1 MGVSPTLC
9 RNYGMTLNGPQ
20 YAFLGAHPSTAWTE
34 VSQLLRPWVDS
45 QTPNAVFGVKIDTT
59 PGYTFHAV
67 LPTLRVWWDRQ
78 STVPALT
85 APVGDATITSLTPTL
100 SWGASTDPDA
110 GENPPNYEVV
120 LMGNKPAT
128 TPGDAFELSG
138 CSAGATRVW
147 SSGYG
152 SATSAVVPAGLLNDG
167 ASYYWAVAAIGGGGI
182 DRFPRCSEVRKFTVN
197 RRLGVSGPFPVEQL
211 GPVGVNVINGN
222 VVIGASTHSYA
233 TVGGEQSLSL
243 VYNSQA
249 TNDRGL
255 RGRYYGGK
263 YPLFGAEIDVWNGS
277 GALFVDRLDPTVD
290 FAWGS
295 GSPVTTMDAMDDF
308 RVTWSGYVTPG
319 VAGTYCFGGTFDE
332 GVKITINGVVVL
344 NKWQHQSATFNC
356 SNGGTAVV
364 FGAGETKSIVVDYYE
379 HTGAATAQL
388 RVTKPDN
395 STVAVPSSWLSPDL
409 DVLGPNWTLSAGEV
423 AVQGAIKTDSGVML
437 RGVDGSAT
445 EYRKSDTGA
454 YVGPG
459 GDGTVVRVDPTTSEI
474 SVMDDA
480 GTSYKFSASGQL
492 QSAVSA
498 VDDRQ
503 PAATQFQWSG
513 APVKLTAMVD
523 PVTGSQ
529 SVLRYGGDANCPSVP
544 SGFVS
549 APSKLCSVTSPD
561 GRQTKLFYDAS
572 ARLSRLVTP
581 GDVTTD
587 FAYDSSN
594 RIIKVRDPL
603 AFDAVSAGKR
613 SDGDAVKWVI
623 AYDGSGRASGVTAP
637 AATAGATQQSST
649 LTYTAAA
656 TGQAFGQW
664 GETRLSVS
672 GLSQPNGYAK
682 KVRFDD
688 SFRTRESTDTAGFVT
703 VTAYDGAS
711 DRVSYVDTMS
721 GTAVA
726 MRTSTVYDSA
736 VVFNN
741 LSRPVGAY
749 GPAPVAKFQTNSPLP
764 LATETGN
771 VAATTTTYD
780 GGLNGLAAAWFDDNA
795 AGPFM
800 TYPVRPAFVGAPK
813 AHSLQST
820 SASWNWGAGSPDS
833 SVGVDNWSGR
843 LSGLVNL
850 ATAGSW
856 RFRGTADDGVRVIV
870 DDKVVMSGW
879 DQPSVTVTGDPQT
892 FGAGW
897 HRIVIEVKENT
908 GNASASVEWLA
919 PGGSWAVIPAASLKP
934 DLGLVTSTV
943 GADGVTTT
951 TGYSDPVGAKPTT
964 VSVDPA
970 GLNLTDTTGWEA
982 RGATGQYMRRTSRSL
997 AAGSSST
1004 NTYTYYGAS
1013 ETPSAPSC
1021 AGSGV
1026 SVTPVAQR
1034 GFAKTSGAAD
1044 PTTSGG
1050 TGGLL
1055 REQIVDAAGRV
1066 VASRVSTDTKWSCVS
1081 YDSRGRATVTTS
1093 PASATAPGTAGN
1105 LPPSGTRS
1113 IAQHSGYCMNVRN
1126 GTATN
1131 GEVVEQYG
1139 CFTSGQPS
1147 EIFNYVDVD
1156 GTWFTIRPSHSS
1168 MCVGATGTS
1177 DAASVT
1183 QQTCA
1188 ASSLQYW
1195 KAVAASNGYQ
1205 LINQASG
1212 KCLQIADFNGSEG
1225 AAASVSSCIT
1235 GWTNQ
1240 QWKFV
1245 NPSTLNPEPFPT
1257 GSGPSS
1263 YPERTVTS
1271 VYAVGGDGQF

>member
-1 MGVSPTLC
+1 MVLGLLAVDVGVVREAGAQSEGRADREESAGVLPVEAGVVGDPGALESEPRDFDAEFAGSDGSDAGGLVGRAADGGGVRELKRVREVVERRSEATETFELEDGSMVTDVSLVPKWYRDAKGAWQRVNVRIVEDGDRKGGLRTDGVGWSVTFGSVGDGLVYEIEGKRFSARFVDGADARVLPERDKADGMVVWYRNVWPGVDVSYRVSASAVKEDFHVGSVEALRGAGVFATEWTSSGRLVGDPMLEGGLRLDWDGDGDVAASEPGPKVSIEPVRVFDASGAVLSKAQGRLGVDFGAEERIVGRERAEEATSRRIGVELDGAWVESLSEESFPLVIDPTVNLSPSSGGGWASYGAQGNSIGTSQYPLLGDGMPQWGATDEWRFGVYYDYSTIWTSNPGARVRYSDIQFDTVQYPLPVGVFNSNPSTIFYNGYYPSSPNASAAGACHANAWSFAGTWMGVSPTLC

-594 RIIKVRDPL
+594 RIIKVRDP
-603 AFDAVSAGKR
+603 V
-613 SDGDAVKWVI
+613 
-623 AYDGSGRASGVTAP
+623 P
-637 AATAGATQQSST
+637 
-649 LTYTAAA
+649 
-656 TGQAFGQW
+656 
-664 GETRLSVS
+664 
-672 GLSQPNGYAK
+672 
-682 KVRFDD
+682 
-688 SFRTRESTDTAGFVT
+688 
-703 VTAYDGAS
+703 
-711 DRVSYVDTMS
+711 
-721 GTAVA
+721 
-726 MRTSTVYDSA
+726 TST
-736 VVFNN
+736 
-741 LSRPVGAY
+741 RCPR
-749 GPAPVAKFQTNSPLP
+749 
-764 LATETGN
+764 GN
-771 VAATTTTYD
+771 V
-780 GGLNGLAAAWFDDNA
+780 
-795 AGPFM
+795 PM
-800 TYPVRPAFVGAPK
+800 
-813 AHSLQST
+813 
-820 SASWNWGAGSPDS
+820 
-833 SVGVDNWSGR
+833 
-843 LSGLVNL
+843 
-850 ATAGSW
+850 
-856 RFRGTADDGVRVIV
+856 
-870 DDKVVMSGW
+870 
-879 DQPSVTVTGDPQT
+879 VT
-892 FGAGW
+892 
-897 HRIVIEVKENT
+897 R
-908 GNASASVEWLA
+908 
-919 PGGSWAVIPAASLKP
+919 
-934 DLGLVTSTV
+934 
-943 GADGVTTT
+943 
-951 TGYSDPVGAKPTT
+951 
-964 VSVDPA
+964 
-970 GLNLTDTTGWEA
+970 
-982 RGATGQYMRRTSRSL
+982 
-997 AAGSSST
+997 
-1004 NTYTYYGAS
+1004 
-1013 ETPSAPSC
+1013 
-1021 AGSGV
+1021 
-1026 SVTPVAQR
+1026 
-1034 GFAKTSGAAD
+1034 
-1044 PTTSGG
+1044 
-1050 TGGLL
+1050 
-1055 REQIVDAAGRV
+1055 
-1066 VASRVSTDTKWSCVS
+1066 
-1081 YDSRGRATVTTS
+1081 
-1093 PASATAPGTAGN
+1093 
-1105 LPPSGTRS
+1105 
-1113 IAQHSGYCMNVRN
+1113 
-1126 GTATN
+1126 
-1131 GEVVEQYG
+1131 
-1139 CFTSGQPS
+1139 
-1147 EIFNYVDVD
+1147 
-1156 GTWFTIRPSHSS
+1156 
-1168 MCVGATGTS
+1168 
-1177 DAASVT
+1177 
-1183 QQTCA
+1183 
-1188 ASSLQYW
+1188 
-1195 KAVAASNGYQ
+1195 
-1205 LINQASG
+1205 
-1212 KCLQIADFNGSEG
+1212 
-1225 AAASVSSCIT
+1225 
-1235 GWTNQ
+1235 
-1240 QWKFV
+1240 
-1245 NPSTLNPEPFPT
+1245 
-1257 GSGPSS
+1257 
-1263 YPERTVTS
+1263 
-1271 VYAVGGDGQF
+1271 